1 MTLKKHTVLLAP
13 SAIEDI
19 QDGINYYKN
28 IDFLLGKKFLEAL
41 KTTFK
46 ELKNNPFYQIRYENV
61 RVRTV
66 KKFPYVLHFVV
77 EENSVIIYGVRFS
90 KMKEVKIEIGKKQV
104 I

>member
-41 KTTFK
+41 NQP
-46 ELKNNPFYQIRYENV
+46 LKN
-61 RVRTV
+61 
-66 KKFPYVLHFVV
+66 
-77 EENSVIIYGVRFS
+77 
-90 KMKEVKIEIGKKQV
+90 
-104 I
+104 